1 MKNTIL
7 YSLNYFYKYL
17 NGKRFILT
25 EIATGSEVKLCLQN
39 KDILRLVNDDGIFKQ
54 VKINEQ
60 EFKDNS
66 FYALMFETDFTFIK
80 IVNIYLNEEEVI
92 AKPTEQLNSKAF
104 VTKSRRTIKDF
115 SEDYNFITSVDT
127 TKVKELLSK
136 ENYKYAEYGNKY
148 KNIIGLLF
156 EDGEY
161 QLIVNH
167 SIYTNIKFKDFNDLL
182 TNERFKLFRRQSK
195 RQKYFYLYL
204 NSESKPLIDN
214 DNKNLIALYI
224 SPSVVKKALN
234 KFN

>member
-25 EIATGSEVKLCLQN
+25 EIATGSEIKLCLQN

-80 IVNIYLNEEEVI
+80 AINIYLNDEEKI
-92 AKPTEQLNSKAF
+92 TESVEELNSKAF
-104 VTKSRRTIKDF
+104 VTKSRRTAKDF

-127 TKVKELLSK
+127 SKVKELLSK
-136 ENYKYAEYGNKY
+136 ENYKYVEFGRKY

-156 EDGEY
+156 ENENY

-167 SIYTNIKFKDFNDLL
+167 SIYTNIIFKDFNDLL
-182 TNERFKLFRRQSK
+182 TNEKFKLFRRQSK

-204 NSESKPLIDN
+204 NNESKSLIDN
-214 DNKNLIALYI
+214 DNKNLIALCI
-224 SPSVVKKALN
+224 SPTVIKKALN
-234 KFN
+234 SFN